1 MSEHKKVDRRNFIK
15 GLGTGIIVGAGVT
28 AGATMLVP
36 APTQT
41 LTETETTSKT
51 ITSQTTVTMPTTTT
65 ATTTA
70 TKTTT
75 TTAPLTFA
83 SSKGYIVVDPKKCV
97 GCLSCM
103 AACSLVHEGKVSLSL
118 SRIQVLN
125 NPFERFPEDI
135 TQEQCKQCVNPPCV
149 TACPTGA
156 LHIDPATGVRVVDKE
171 KCILCLRCFAA
182 CRNVPSMMIPNAA
195 GKYMQKCDLCM
206 DTPYWGEKGGVD
218 GKHACEEAC
227 PVKAIKFVKE
237 VPEQLDMS
245 GYYVN
250 LRSKRWEEL
259 GLGPA
264 ED

>member
-1 MSEHKKVDRRNFIK
+1 MSEGKRLDRRKFLY
-15 GLGTGIIVGAGVT
+15 GLGAGLIVGGGAV

-36 APTQT
+36 PQT
-41 LTETETTSKT
+41 ITKTLSTTV
-51 ITSQTTVTMPTTTT
+51 TSQTTITSPVTSTF
-65 ATTTA
+65 

-75 TTAPLTFA
+75 TTETVTPTFA
-83 SSKGYIVVDPKKCV
+83 TSKGYIVVDPKKCV

-103 AACSLVHEGKVSLSL
+103 MACSLVHEGKTSLSL

-125 NPFERFPEDI
+125 NPFERFPDDI
-135 TQEQCKQCVNPPCV
+135 IQEQCKQCVNPPCV
-149 TACPTGA
+149 AACPTGA
-156 LHIDPATGVRVVDKE
+156 LHIDPTTGVRVVDKE
-171 KCILCLRCFAA
+171 KCIFCFKCMKA
-182 CRNVPSMMIPNAA
+182 CRNVPSMMIPNVEK
-195 GKYMQKCDLCM
+195 KYMIKCDLCM

-227 PVKAIKFVKE
+227 PFKAIKFVKE